1 MSICQSINHL
11 SIYLSIAAD
20 NWLWFLS
27 PKYCYKD
34 YSWAWKNMFFSASFH
49 LRTLYR
55 RCFGWFD
62 PWLEGGGEGGGGK
75 GADMEKTEWGFKKQ
89 KECNFLMKKNRM
101 WRKIRALTDFID
113 KVELSKWGLFSNSL
127 MLLLKIRSSFRLNG
141 WNYDHSFQS
150 ILTCYLMGLGFF
162 FYYYNYFLL
171 MSERSITLNKW
182 TSKVKRALILLVP
195 FMRALSSRH
204 SNLSM
209 DSMIFSHNIARN
221 CMPAG

>member
-1 MSICQSINHL
+1 MIICFDFLAIK
-11 SIYLSIAAD
+11 IVTRIIAEPERI
-20 NWLWFLS
+20 WLVLHHFTCLH
-27 PKYCYKD
+27 Y
-34 YSWAWKNMFFSASFH
+34 
-49 LRTLYR
+49 TQ
-55 RCFGWFD
+55 CFCWFD
-62 PWLEGGGEGGGGK
+62 PWLEGGGEGGRYGK
-75 GADMEKTEWGFKKQ
+75 NRMGI
-89 KECNFLMKKNRM
+89 KEAKRTFWWRRRNRM
-101 WRKIRALTDFID
+101 WRKKRVLRNFID
-113 KVELSKWGLFSNSL
+113 KVELHKWGLFSNSL
-127 MLLLKIRSSFRLNG
+127 MLSLKIRSSLCLNG

-150 ILTCYLMGLGFF
+150 ILTCYLMGLGF

-209 DSMIFSHNIARN
+209 DSTIFPHNVARN